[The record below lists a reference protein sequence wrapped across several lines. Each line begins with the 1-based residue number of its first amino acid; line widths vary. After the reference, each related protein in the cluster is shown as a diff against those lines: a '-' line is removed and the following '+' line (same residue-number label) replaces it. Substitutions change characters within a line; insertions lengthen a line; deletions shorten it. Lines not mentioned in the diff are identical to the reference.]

1 MLEKAWNKQP
11 LFDRVNTIT
20 CYLEA
25 ERRPVMTDDQPP
37 IDPRPKSWIDKIAQ
51 VFSDEPTDTQS
62 LLELL
67 RNAEQDQVLDA
78 DALGIIE
85 GALQVSSMQVRDI
98 MIPRS
103 QVVTVP
109 ADLSLCEIVERV
121 TKASHSRFPV
131 VGENVDNVMGILLA
145 KDLLPL
151 LLAENQD
158 KFDIKDIVRA
168 ATFVPE
174 SKRLNVLLREF
185 RETRQHM
192 AIVIDEYGS
201 VCGAVTIEDV
211 LEQIVGEIEDEFDV
225 DDDSYIKKFDDQ
237 NFIVKAFTPIDEFN
251 QYFATDFND
260 QEFTT
265 IGGLVLQQFG
275 HIPERSESLTIGSFQ
290 ITVLN
295 ADSRQI
301 KLLKVNTNVLS
312 SSDTAA

>member
-1 MLEKAWNKQP
+1 MA
-11 LFDRVNTIT
+11 
-20 CYLEA
+20 
-25 ERRPVMTDDQPP
+25 DDQTR
-37 IDPRPKSWIDKIAQ
+37 IDPRPRSWIDKIAQ
-51 VFSDEPTDTQS
+51 VFSDEPTDTRS

-78 DALGIIE
+78 DALSIIE

-109 ADLSLCEIVERV
+109 AKLSPNEIVELV

-131 VGENVDNVMGILLA
+131 SGENADSIIGILLA

-151 LLAENQD
+151 ILNGKTGKL
-158 KFDIKDIVRA
+158 DIKDIVRP

-174 SKRLNVLLREF
+174 SKRLNVLLKEF

-201 VCGAVTIEDV
+201 VCGVVTIEDV
-211 LEQIVGEIEDEFDV
+211 LEQIVGEIEDEYDV
-225 DDDSYIKKFDDQ
+225 DDESYIKKFDDE
-237 NFIVKAFTPIDEFN
+237 NHIVKALTPIDEFN
-251 QYFATDFND
+251 EYFGTSFDD

-265 IGGLVLQQFG
+265 VGGLVLQQFG
-275 HIPERSESLTIGSFQ
+275 HIPERGETKNIGPFL

-301 KLLKVNTNVLS
+301 KLIKVTSTLVDMRKKS
-312 SSDTAA
+312 S

>member
-1 MLEKAWNKQP
+1 
-11 LFDRVNTIT
+11 
-20 CYLEA
+20 
-25 ERRPVMTDDQPP
+25 MTDDQSNL
-37 IDPRPKSWIDKIAQ
+37 DLNPKSWIDKITQ
-51 VFSDEPTDTQS
+51 VFSDEPTDTKS

-103 QVVTVP
+103 QLVIVSAKLP
-109 ADLSLCEIVERV
+109 PNEIIELV

-131 VGENVDNVMGILLA
+131 TGENVDNVIGILLA

-151 LLAENQD
+151 ILKEETRKL
-158 KFDIKDIVRA
+158 DIKDVVRP

-174 SKRLNVLLREF
+174 SKRLNVLLKEF

-201 VCGAVTIEDV
+201 VSGAVTIEDV
-211 LEQIVGEIEDEFDV
+211 LEQIVGEIEDEYDV
-225 DDDSYIKKFDDQ
+225 DDESHIKKFDEE
-237 NFIVKAFTPIDEFN
+237 NYIVKALTPVDEFN
-251 QYFATDFND
+251 EYFGTQFSD

-265 IGGLVLQQFG
+265 LGGLVLQQIG
-275 HIPERSESLTIGSFQ
+275 HIPERGETINIGPFLV
-290 ITVLN
+290 TVLN

-301 KLLKVNTNVLS
+301 KLLKVTSTLV
-312 SSDTAA
+312 DTRKKTI

>member
-1 MLEKAWNKQP
+1 
-11 LFDRVNTIT
+11 
-20 CYLEA
+20 
-25 ERRPVMTDDQPP
+25 MTDDQSNL
-37 IDPRPKSWIDKIAQ
+37 DLNPKSWIDKITQ
-51 VFSDEPTDTQS
+51 VFSDEPTDTKS

-103 QVVTVP
+103 QLVIVSAKLP
-109 ADLSLCEIVERV
+109 PNEIIELV

-131 VGENVDNVMGILLA
+131 TGENVDNVIGILLA

-151 LLAENQD
+151 ILKEETGKL
-158 KFDIKDIVRA
+158 DIKDVVRP

-174 SKRLNVLLREF
+174 SKRLNVLLKEF

-201 VCGAVTIEDV
+201 VSGAVTIEDV
-211 LEQIVGEIEDEFDV
+211 LEQIVGEIEDEYDV
-225 DDDSYIKKFDDQ
+225 DDESHIKKFDEE
-237 NFIVKAFTPIDEFN
+237 NYIVKALTPVDEFN
-251 QYFATDFND
+251 ECFGTQFSD

-265 IGGLVLQQFG
+265 LGGLVLQQIG
-275 HIPERSESLTIGSFQ
+275 HIPERGETINIGPFLV
-290 ITVLN
+290 TVLN

-301 KLLKVNTNVLS
+301 KLLKVTSTLV
-312 SSDTAA
+312 DTRKKTI

>member
-1 MLEKAWNKQP
+1 
-11 LFDRVNTIT
+11 
-20 CYLEA
+20 
-25 ERRPVMTDDQPP
+25 MTDDQSNL
-37 IDPRPKSWIDKIAQ
+37 DPNPKSWIDKITQ
-51 VFSDEPTDTQS
+51 VFSDEPTDTKS

-67 RNAEQDQVLDA
+67 RNAEQDQVLAA

-103 QVVTVP
+103 QLVIVSAKLP
-109 ADLSLCEIVERV
+109 PNEIIELV

-131 VGENVDNVMGILLA
+131 TGENVDNVIGILLA

-151 LLAENQD
+151 ILKEETGKL
-158 KFDIKDIVRA
+158 DIKDVVRP

-174 SKRLNVLLREF
+174 SKRLNVLLKEF

-201 VCGAVTIEDV
+201 VSGAVTIEDV
-211 LEQIVGEIEDEFDV
+211 LEQIVGEIEDEYDV
-225 DDDSYIKKFDDQ
+225 DDESHIKKFDEE
-237 NFIVKAFTPIDEFN
+237 NYIVKALTPVDEFN
-251 QYFATDFND
+251 EYFGTQFSD

-265 IGGLVLQQFG
+265 LGGLVLQQIG
-275 HIPERSESLTIGSFQ
+275 HIPERGETINIGPFLV
-290 ITVLN
+290 TVLN

-301 KLLKVNTNVLS
+301 KLLKVTSTLV
-312 SSDTAA
+312 DTRKKTI

>member
-1 MLEKAWNKQP
+1 
-11 LFDRVNTIT
+11 
-20 CYLEA
+20 
-25 ERRPVMTDDQPP
+25 MTDEQST
-37 IDPRPKSWIDKIAQ
+37 IDPKPRSWIDKIANAL
-51 VFSDEPTDTQS
+51 SGEPTDTKS

-67 RNAEQDQVLDA
+67 RNAEQDQLLDA

-103 QVVTVP
+103 QVVTVSSKLP
-109 ADLSLCEIVERV
+109 VNELVELV
-121 TKASHSRFPV
+121 TNASHSRFPV
-131 VGENVDNVMGILLA
+131 IGENADNVMGILLA

-151 LLAENQD
+151 LLQD
-158 KFDIKDIVRA
+158 NSERFDIKDVVRP

-185 RETRQHM
+185 RETRHHM

-211 LEQIVGEIEDEFDV
+211 LEQIVGEIEDEDDV
-225 DDDSYIKKFDDQ
+225 DDDSYIKKFDDE
-237 NFIVKAFTPIDEFN
+237 NHIVKALTPVDEFN
-251 QYFATDFND
+251 EYFETDFSD

-275 HIPERSESLTIGSFQ
+275 HIPERGETINIGPFLVT
-290 ITVLN
+290 ILN
-295 ADSRQI
+295 ADSRHI
-301 KLLKVNTNVLS
+301 KLLKITSTLVSVRKGST
-312 SSDTAA
+312 

>member
-1 MLEKAWNKQP
+1 
-11 LFDRVNTIT
+11 
-20 CYLEA
+20 
-25 ERRPVMTDDQPP
+25 MTDDQSNL
-37 IDPRPKSWIDKIAQ
+37 DPNPKSWIDKITQ
-51 VFSDEPTDTQS
+51 VFSDEPTDTKS

-103 QVVTVP
+103 QLVIVSAKLP
-109 ADLSLCEIVERV
+109 PNEIIELV

-131 VGENVDNVMGILLA
+131 TGENVDNVIGILLA

-151 LLAENQD
+151 ILKEETGKL
-158 KFDIKDIVRA
+158 DIKDVVRP

-174 SKRLNVLLREF
+174 SKRLNVLLKEF

-201 VCGAVTIEDV
+201 VSGAVTIEDV
-211 LEQIVGEIEDEFDV
+211 LEQIVGEIEDEYDV
-225 DDDSYIKKFDDQ
+225 DDESHIKKFDEE
-237 NFIVKAFTPIDEFN
+237 NYIVKALTPVDEFN
-251 QYFATDFND
+251 EYFGTQFND

-265 IGGLVLQQFG
+265 LGGLVLQQIG
-275 HIPERSESLTIGSFQ
+275 HIPERGETINIGPFLV
-290 ITVLN
+290 TVLN

-301 KLLKVNTNVLS
+301 KLLKVTSTLV
-312 SSDTAA
+312 DTRKKTI

>member
-1 MLEKAWNKQP
+1 
-11 LFDRVNTIT
+11 
-20 CYLEA
+20 
-25 ERRPVMTDDQPP
+25 MTDDQSNL
-37 IDPRPKSWIDKIAQ
+37 DPNPKSWIDKITQ
-51 VFSDEPTDTQS
+51 VFSDEPTDTKS

-103 QVVTVP
+103 QLVIVSAKLP
-109 ADLSLCEIVERV
+109 PNEIIELV

-131 VGENVDNVMGILLA
+131 TGENVDNVIGILLA

-151 LLAENQD
+151 ILKEETGKL
-158 KFDIKDIVRA
+158 DIKDVVRP

-174 SKRLNVLLREF
+174 SKRLNVLLKEF

-201 VCGAVTIEDV
+201 VSGAVTIEDV
-211 LEQIVGEIEDEFDV
+211 LEQIVGEIEDEYDV
-225 DDDSYIKKFDDQ
+225 DDESHIKKFDEE
-237 NFIVKAFTPIDEFN
+237 NYIVKALTPVDEFN
-251 QYFATDFND
+251 EYFGTQFSD

-265 IGGLVLQQFG
+265 LGGLVLQQIG
-275 HIPERSESLTIGSFQ
+275 HIPERGETINIGPFLV
-290 ITVLN
+290 TVLN

-301 KLLKVNTNVLS
+301 KLLKVTSTLV
-312 SSDTAA
+312 DTRKKTI

>member
-1 MLEKAWNKQP
+1 
-11 LFDRVNTIT
+11 
-20 CYLEA
+20 
-25 ERRPVMTDDQPP
+25 MTDDQSS

-51 VFSDEPTDTQS
+51 VFSDEPTDTKS

-103 QVVTVP
+103 QVVTVA
-109 ADLSLCEIVERV
+109 ADLTLNEILDAVS
-121 TKASHSRFPV
+121 KASHSRFPV

-151 LLAENQD
+151 LQSENQE
-158 KFDIKDIVRA
+158 KFEIKDIVRP

-174 SKRLNVLLREF
+174 SKTLNVLLKEF

-201 VCGAVTIEDV
+201 VCGVVTIEDV

-225 DDDSYIKKFDDQ
+225 DDDSYIKKFDED
-237 NFIVKAFTPIDEFN
+237 NYIVKALTPVGEFN
-251 QYFATDFND
+251 EYFDTEFSD

-275 HIPERSESLTIGSFQ
+275 HIPERSESVEIGPFL

-301 KLLKVNTNVLS
+301 KLLKVS
-312 SSDTAA
+312 SAPEAQA

>member
-1 MLEKAWNKQP
+1 
-11 LFDRVNTIT
+11 
-20 CYLEA
+20 
-25 ERRPVMTDDQPP
+25 MTDDQSNL
-37 IDPRPKSWIDKIAQ
+37 DLNPKSWIDKITQ
-51 VFSDEPTDTQS
+51 VFSDEPTDTKS

-103 QVVTVP
+103 QLV
-109 ADLSLCEIVERV
+109 IVSAKLPPNKIIELV

-131 VGENVDNVMGILLA
+131 TGENVDNVIGILLA

-151 LLAENQD
+151 ILKEETGKL
-158 KFDIKDIVRA
+158 DIKDVVRP

-174 SKRLNVLLREF
+174 SKRLNVLLKEF

-201 VCGAVTIEDV
+201 VSGAVTIEDV
-211 LEQIVGEIEDEFDV
+211 LEQIVGEIEDEYDV
-225 DDDSYIKKFDDQ
+225 DDESYIKKFDEE
-237 NFIVKAFTPIDEFN
+237 NYIVKALTPVDEFN
-251 QYFATDFND
+251 EYFGTQFSD

-265 IGGLVLQQFG
+265 LGGLVLQQIG
-275 HIPERSESLTIGSFQ
+275 HIPERGETINIGPFLV
-290 ITVLN
+290 TVLN

-301 KLLKVNTNVLS
+301 KLLKVTSTLV
-312 SSDTAA
+312 DTRKKTI

>member
-1 MLEKAWNKQP
+1 MA
-11 LFDRVNTIT
+11 
-20 CYLEA
+20 
-25 ERRPVMTDDQPP
+25 DDQSS
-37 IDPRPKSWIDKIAQ
+37 IDPRPRSWIDKIAQ
-51 VFSDEPTDTQS
+51 VFSDEPTDTKS
-62 LLELL
+62 LLELI

-78 DALGIIE
+78 DALSIIE

-109 ADLSLCEIVERV
+109 AKLPAQEIVELV

-131 VGENVDNVMGILLA
+131 IGENVDNVMGILLA

-151 LLAENQD
+151 MLNSGID
-158 KFDIKDIVRA
+158 KFNIKDIVRP

-201 VCGAVTIEDV
+201 VCGVVTIEDV
-211 LEQIVGEIEDEFDV
+211 LEQIVGEIEDEYDV
-225 DDDSYIKKFDDQ
+225 DDENYIKKFDED
-237 NFIVKAFTPIDEFN
+237 NHIVKALTPVDEFN
-251 QYFATDFND
+251 TYFKTEFSD

-265 IGGLVLQQFG
+265 VGGLVLQQFG
-275 HIPERSESLTIGSFQ
+275 HIPERGETINIGPFL

-301 KLLKVNTNVLS
+301 KLIKVTTALVNTRKKHSV
-312 SSDTAA
+312 

>member
-1 MLEKAWNKQP
+1 MS
-11 LFDRVNTIT
+11 
-20 CYLEA
+20 
-25 ERRPVMTDDQPP
+25 DDQSS
-37 IDPRPKSWIDKIAQ
+37 IDPRPRSWIDKITG
-51 VFSDEPTDTQS
+51 VFSDEPTDTKS
-62 LLELL
+62 LLEVL
-67 RNAEQDQVLDA
+67 RNAEQDQVLDT

-109 ADLSLCEIVERV
+109 AKLSLTEIVDLV

-131 VGENVDNVMGILLA
+131 IGENVDNVMGILLA

-151 LLAENQD
+151 ILNGNSE
-158 KFDIKDIVRA
+158 KFDIKDIVRP

-225 DDDSYIKKFDDQ
+225 DDDSFIKKFDEE
-237 NFIVKAFTPIDEFN
+237 NFIVKALTPVDEFN
-251 QYFATDFND
+251 EYFHTEFSD

-265 IGGLVLQQFG
+265 VGGLVLQQFG
-275 HIPERSESLTIGSFQ
+275 HIPERGETINIGPFL

-301 KLLKVNTNVLS
+301 KLLKVTSTLV
-312 SSDTAA
+312 DTRKKLG